1 MNQLAAR
8 LSGATK
14 TFETHTAVSKFDL
27 EIPKG
32 SIYGLLG
39 PNGSGKTT
47 TIRMIMGILLPD
59 HGSVELFG
67 GVPDFARR
75 SRVGYLPEE
84 RGVYEKMKVVDQLVF
99 PGLGLCPGA
108 SYGEVLATAAANDAA
123 LRYFEVL
130 EPRLHDIFVRH
141 MRGEQ

>member
-8 LSGATK
+8 L
-14 TFETHTAVSKFDL
+14 
-27 EIPKG
+27 
-32 SIYGLLG
+32 
-39 PNGSGKTT
+39 
-47 TIRMIMGILLPD
+47 IMGILLPD

-99 PGLGLCPGA
+99 LGETRGL
-108 SYGEVLATAAANDAA
+108 D
-123 LRYFEVL
+123 
-130 EPRLHDIFVRH
+130 
-141 MRGEQ
+141 GEQ

>member
-14 TFETHTAVSKFDL
+14 TFGTHTAVSEFDL

-47 TIRMIMGILLPD
+47 TIRMIMDILLPD
-59 HGSVELFG
+59 HGSVELSEASPTSHG
-67 GVPDFARR
+67 GAGWATSPRSAGSTRR
-75 SRVGYLPEE
+75 
-84 RGVYEKMKVVDQLVF
+84 
-99 PGLGLCPGA
+99 
-108 SYGEVLATAAANDAA
+108 
-123 LRYFEVL
+123 
-130 EPRLHDIFVRH
+130 
-141 MRGEQ
+141 

>member
-1 MNQLAAR
+1 MGDQSAILVRQQATKDRFPRPLVVDTRHVNQLAAR

-14 TFETHTAVSKFDL
+14 TFGTHTAVSEFDL

-39 PNGSGKTT
+39 PDGSGKTT

-99 PGLGLCPGA
+99 LGRSGA
-108 SYGEVLATAAANDAA
+108 
-123 LRYFEVL
+123 
-130 EPRLHDIFVRH
+130 
-141 MRGEQ
+141 